1 MRKKITSIIL
11 ITALMAGMLIALT
24 ACVDN
29 QENLNN
35 EEVIK
40 NYIKAINQRDFD
52 KILKLYDIG
61 EMNNCAKK
69 YLDTNGEVTE
79 NLLKINWEKYFEAME
94 EYNVSLKIVGNITKI
109 SSKDDLE
116 KMYAEMNESASEDSK
131 ISDSEIDTA
140 WENMEGMAKAYNLYY
155 IILNRT
161 DSDEERQTSTAI
173 VLDNNGKIVN
183 DSAMYYVLSTYAFKS
198 AQ

>member
-52 KILKLYDIG
+52 KILKLYDIN
-61 EMNNCAKK
+61 EMNNCAKE
-69 YLDTNGEVTE
+69 YLETDGEVTE